1 MVLGSGRDAYTV
13 LRRLCFDHKDEEF
26 FARAS
31 QLVIGLGSLFY
42 LLRHMRTPWPNSNTK
57 PEKLKPEDRVSP
69 SKYRVLIGELTTE
82 PVKLHILSLSL
93 LSFIQ
98 FSQRFV

>member
-1 MVLGSGRDAYTV
+1 MCLWQVLGSGRDAYTV
-13 LRRLCFDHKDEEF
+13 LRGLRFDHKAEEL

-57 PEKLKPEDRVSP
+57 SEKFIPEDRVSP
-69 SKYRVLIGELTTE
+69 RYLKFTTRVQITL
-82 PVKLHILSLSL
+82 
-93 LSFIQ
+93 
-98 FSQRFV
+98 